1 MMDKKLQSF
10 LSSGVLDRY
19 ITGIANHTEKAEA
32 EYFIENFKEAEE
44 LFLKL
49 QTQLEINDALKAEE
63 APSHLL
69 SKILDEV
76 ETSNPK
82 HENQFFINRFN
93 WYPVAATISTVC
105 LAITSFILFNKNQN
119 LNSENQIIAEEVF
132 DLRDDLNTNNE
143 RLNNVLNQFSRLNN
157 HNTEKYIVEGNHE
170 GAQFKSVAYINP
182 VEKLSIIDVVELPKL
197 EEDQSF
203 QMWAHSHNK
212 TFNLGVLTDSINN
225 LKHLPFVDGVVSY
238 SITVESKQSSKQIKS
253 NKKVAEFK
261 LVSK

>member
-1 MMDKKLQSF
+1 MMDKKLKSF
-10 LSSGVLDRY
+10 LSSGALDRY

-32 EYFIENFKEAEE
+32 EYFIENFTEAKK
-44 LFLKL
+44 LYLKL

-69 SKILDEV
+69 SKIIDEI
-76 ETSNPK
+76 EPSYPK
-82 HENQFFINRFN
+82 NQNQFFVNRFN
-93 WYPVAATISTVC
+93 WYPIAATISTVC

-132 DLRDDLNTNNE
+132 DLRDDINTNNE

-157 HNTEKYIVEGNHE
+157 HNTEKYIVEGNHKGE
-170 GAQFKSVAYINP
+170 QFKSVAYINP

-197 EEDQSF
+197 EEDESF

-212 TFNLGVLTDSINN
+212 TFNLGALNDSLNN
-225 LKHLPFVDGVVSY
+225 LKHLPFVDGAVSY
-238 SITVESKQSSKQIKS
+238 SITVESKKSSNQIKS

>member
-10 LSSGVLDRY
+10 LSSGAIDRY
-19 ITGIANHTEKAEA
+19 IAGIANHTEKAEA
-32 EYFIENFKEAEE
+32 EYFIENFTEAKE
-44 LFLKL
+44 LYLKL

-69 SKILDEV
+69 SKIIDEI
-76 ETSNPK
+76 EPSYPK
-82 HENQFFINRFN
+82 NQNQFFVNRFN
-93 WYPVAATISTVC
+93 WYPIAATISTVC

-132 DLRDDLNTNNE
+132 VLIYDLNTNNE

-157 HNTEKYIVEGNHE
+157 HNTEKYIVEGNHKGE
-170 GAQFKSVAYINP
+170 QFKSVAYINP

-197 EEDQSF
+197 EEDESF

-212 TFNLGVLTDSINN
+212 TFNLGALNDSLNN
-225 LKHLPFVDGVVSY
+225 LKHLPFVDGAVSY
-238 SITVESKQSSKQIKS
+238 SITVESKKSSNQIKS